1 LVRKHHKIKRQS
13 GNRFTSGVSAPLFA
27 LTKQHFDAGHH
38 VKFRAYFDSLG
49 DLNFIEKPPMV
60 VWTIRQIGCWIIGG

>member
-38 VKFRAYFDSLG
+38 VKFRHWQGSR
-49 DLNFIEKPPMV
+49 NFA
-60 VWTIRQIGCWIIGG
+60 GGLTRR